1 MDSKKTHLSEK
12 KKQEVSFSLLNK
24 KNETIQ
30 LQSSTKD
37 WRLFTFGSF
46 KIQAL
51 LLIIL
56 GFILYSNSF
65 NNEYALD
72 DGIVIQKNDY
82 VQRGIRGIPKILS
95 TDAYDSFYR
104 QMHAKQQLSGGRYR
118 PLSVVTF
125 AIEQELFGSTE
136 PALLNDNSSS
146 AGKVKPTEDVA
157 FIRHVLNVVFYILSV
172 VILLYFLRNFIF
184 KDNPLVAFIACLIFL
199 IHPIHTEVVANVKS
213 RDEILSFLFIILTFI
228 AVLRY
233 HESKE
238 KKQLFYG
245 LVFYFLAFLSKE
257 YAITLLLLIPM
268 LLYIVKGDKL
278 KDSIISTIPFILVAI
293 IYLIIRFSIVG
304 KGAAV
309 ENPDVLNNPFKFATT
324 PEKWAT
330 QIELLNHYLR
340 LLFYPN
346 PLSSDY
352 SYNTIPYTNFKNGWV
367 WMSVLIHLSMIT
379 ATIVLFF
386 KRNILS
392 FALAFYLLHL
402 FLVSNF
408 LMDLGATMG
417 ERLIY
422 HSSFGFA
429 IMIAVL
435 VSPSR
440 PKPLPTSP
448 KGRSLQPHPT
458 LVYPSLSPQRG
469 GDTTHKPHTSW
480 LVRWFSLPE
489 FIPTKEG
496 GGLRWALVLAL
507 GILITGWCTVIIIE
521 RNAQWKND
529 TSLFIADA
537 QTVPNSA
544 LVNGNAGKAYIDLS
558 EKPENK
564 LQEKELIIKAIYHL
578 KKSVSIHEEYVNG
591 YLNLGVA
598 YFKLKDY
605 DKARA
610 NWDIA
615 KKIYPNNPFLKTNF
629 KLMGTVYFNDAMT
642 KGSKRAFEALK
653 LLEKALEV
661 DPNNADYW
669 YNLGGVSYTIG
680 DFEKARNAW
689 TKTLLLDPNN
699 REAKQGMS
707 ALPTK

>member
-1 MDSKKTHLSEK
+1 MNPKKTHPSEK
-12 KKQEVSFSLLNK
+12 SKQGVSFSLHEK
-24 KNETIQ
+24 SDGTAHIHTSAKGMGF
-30 LQSSTKD
+30 SVFS
-37 WRLFTFGSF
+37 SF

-51 LLIIL
+51 ILVVL

-65 NNEYALD
+65 TNEYALD

-82 VQRGIRGIPKILS
+82 VQRGVRGIPKILS

-125 AIEQELFGSTE
+125 AIEQELFGSKE
-136 PALLNDNSSS
+136 KEKPA
-146 AGKVKPTEDVA
+146 EDAA
-157 FIRHVLNVVFYILSV
+157 FIRHVLNVVFYILSILV
-172 VILLYFLRNFIF
+172 LLYFLRNFIF

-228 AVLRY
+228 ALLRY
-233 HESKE
+233 HENKE

-245 LVFYFLAFLSKE
+245 MVFYFLAFLSKE

-268 LLYIVKGDKL
+268 LLYIIKGSTL
-278 KDSIISTIPFILVAI
+278 KESIVSTIPFILVAA
-293 IYLIIRFSIVG
+293 IYLFIRFSIVG
-304 KGAAV
+304 KGGAV
-309 ENPDVLNNPFKFATT
+309 DNPDVLNNPFKFATT

-330 QIELLNHYLR
+330 KIEILNDYLR

-352 SYNTIPYTNFKNGWV
+352 SYNTIPYTNFSNGWV
-367 WMSVLIHLSMIT
+367 WMSITIHLSIIA
-379 ATIVLFF
+379 ATFILFF

-417 ERLIY
+417 ERLVY

-429 IMIAVL
+429 IAIAIL
-435 VSPSR
+435 VGWLL
-440 PKPLPTSP
+440 K
-448 KGRSLQPHPT
+448 KIDQP
-458 LVYPSLSPQRG
+458 R
-469 GDTTHKPHTSW
+469 
-480 LVRWFSLPE
+480 
-489 FIPTKEG
+489 TKKTIG
-496 GGLRWALVLAL
+496 ISF
-507 GILITGWCTVIIIE
+507 GILITSWCTVTIIA

-564 LQEKELIIKAIYHL
+564 AQEKELIIKAIYHL
-578 KKSVSIHEEYVNG
+578 SKSVAIHNEYVNG
-591 YLNLGVA
+591 YLNIGVA

-610 NWDIA
+610 NWEIA
-615 KKIYPNNPFLKTNF
+615 KKIYPNNPFLKNNL
-629 KLMGTVYFNDAMT
+629 KLMGSVYFNDAMNM
-642 KGSKRAFEALK
+642 GSKHPHEALK

-680 DFEKARNAW
+680 DFEKAREAW
-689 TKTLLLDPNN
+689 TNALILDPENT
-699 REAKQGMS
+699 EAKQGMS
-707 ALPTK
+707 ALPGKLK

>member
-1 MDSKKTHLSEK
+1 MASKKTNSSDKKRMGTSSSSINDEKGNVSSSPSEK
-12 KKQEVSFSLLNK
+12 KEGWSDFN
-24 KNETIQ
+24 
-30 LQSSTKD
+30 
-37 WRLFTFGSF
+37 GF
-46 KIQAL
+46 KIQAFIL
-51 LLIIL
+51 VLL
-56 GFILYSNSF
+56 GFILYANSF

-82 VQRGIRGIPKILS
+82 VQQGFRGIPKILS

-125 AIEQELFGSTE
+125 AIEQQLFGSKAKDK
-136 PALLNDNSSS
+136 PA
-146 AGKVKPTEDVA
+146 ADVA
-157 FIRHVLNVVFYILSV
+157 FVRHLVNVLLYILSV
-172 VILLYFLRNFIF
+172 IVLLYFLRNFIF
-184 KDNPLVAFIACLIFL
+184 KNNPLIAFISCLIFL
-199 IHPIHTEVVANVKS
+199 IHPIHTEVISNVKS

-228 AVLRY
+228 SLLRY
-233 HESKE
+233 HEKKE
-238 KKQLFYG
+238 IKHLFYG
-245 LVFYFLAFLSKE
+245 LIFYFLAFLSKE

-268 LLYIVKGDKL
+268 LLYIVKSFTIKESL
-278 KDSIISTIPFILVAI
+278 ISTIPFLVIAI
-293 IYLIIRFSIVG
+293 VYLIIRFSIVG
-304 KGAAV
+304 KGGTI

-330 QIELLNHYLR
+330 KIELLNHYLR

-352 SYNTIPYTNFKNGWV
+352 SYNTIPYTNFGNGWV
-367 WMSVLIHLSMIT
+367 WMSILIHLSMIS
-379 ATIVLFF
+379 ATIILFF
-386 KRNILS
+386 RRNILA

-402 FLVSNF
+402 FLVSNL

-417 ERLIY
+417 ERLVY

-429 IMIAVL
+429 VMIAVL
-435 VSPSR
+435 MVRLASPY
-440 PKPLPTSP
+440 KPSTA
-448 KGRSLQPHPT
+448 GRLRVAS
-458 LVYPSLSPQRG
+458 
-469 GDTTHKPHTSW
+469 
-480 LVRWFSLPE
+480 
-489 FIPTKEG
+489 FI
-496 GGLRWALVLAL
+496 
-507 GILITGWCTVIIIE
+507 GIAFGFFITAWCAVIIIE
-521 RNAQWKND
+521 RNAEWKND

-564 LQEKELIIKAIYHL
+564 SQEEELIKKAIYHL
-578 KKSVSIHEEYVNG
+578 SKSVSIHKEYVNG

-605 DKARA
+605 DKART
-610 NWDIA
+610 NWEIA
-615 KKIYPNNPFLKTNF
+615 KQIYPNNPFLKTNL
-629 KLMGTVYFNDAMT
+629 KLLGSVYYNDAMRM
-642 KGSKRAFEALK
+642 GAKRPVDAQK

-661 DPNNADYW
+661 DPNNSDYW

-680 DFEKARNAW
+680 DFEKARDAW

-699 REAKQGMS
+699 KQAKQGMS
-707 ALPTK
+707 ALTMKLK

>member
-1 MDSKKTHLSEK
+1 MLIHLMP
-12 KKQEVSFSLLNK
+12 NK
-24 KNETIQ
+24 FVLIKMTPKNK
-30 LQSSTKD
+30 QSSDKNKREISLTPTESKHSSGAD
-37 WRLFTFGSF
+37 KKGFRFEFGSF
-46 KIQAL
+46 KMQAL
-51 LLIIL
+51 LLVLL

-65 NNEYALD
+65 TNEYALD

-82 VQRGIRGIPKILS
+82 VQLGIRGIPKILS

-125 AIEQELFGSTE
+125 AIEQELFGSKE
-136 PALLNDNSSS
+136 
-146 AGKVKPTEDVA
+146 KVKPAEDAA
-157 FIRHVLNVVFYILSV
+157 FVRHVLNVVFYILSV
-172 VILLYFLRNFIF
+172 IVLLYFLRNFIF
-184 KDNPLVAFIACLIFL
+184 KENPLIAFIACLIFL

-213 RDEILSFLFIILTFI
+213 RDEILSFLFIILTFMSL
-228 AVLRY
+228 LRY
-233 HESKE
+233 HENKE

-268 LLYIVKGDKL
+268 LLYIIKGSTL
-278 KDSIISTIPFILVAI
+278 KESIISSIPFILVAAV
-293 IYLIIRFSIVG
+293 YLFIRFSIVG
-304 KGAAV
+304 KGGII

-330 QIELLNHYLR
+330 KIEILNHYLR
-340 LLFYPN
+340 LLFYPY

-352 SYNTIPYTNFKNGWV
+352 SYNTIPYTNFGNGWV
-367 WMSVLIHLSMIT
+367 WMSIIIHLSMIS

-402 FLVSNF
+402 FLVSNL

-417 ERLIY
+417 ERLVY

-429 IMIAVL
+429 IMIAIL
-435 VSPSR
+435 VDWLLN
-440 PKPLPTSP
+440 KIN
-448 KGRSLQPHPT
+448 
-458 LVYPSLSPQRG
+458 
-469 GDTTHKPHTSW
+469 HTS
-480 LVRWFSLPE
+480 
-489 FIPTKEG
+489 TKRIVG
-496 GGLRWALVLAL
+496 IAF
-507 GILITGWCTVIIIE
+507 GILITSWCSVLIIE

-564 LQEKELIIKAIYHL
+564 AREKELILKAIYHL
-578 KKSVSIHEEYVNG
+578 SKSVAIHKEYVNG

-610 NWDIA
+610 NWEIA
-615 KKIYPNNPFLKTNF
+615 KKIYPNNPFLKNNL
-629 KLMGTVYFNDAMT
+629 KLMGTVYYNDAMT
-642 KGSKRAFEALK
+642 MGSKHPHEALK

-689 TKTLLLDPNN
+689 TKTLLLDPTNQQ
-699 REAKQGMS
+699 AKQGMS
-707 ALPTK
+707 ALPVK

>member
-1 MDSKKTHLSEK
+1 MAFNVEKNYQKKMNPKKKHLSEK
-12 KKQEVSFSLLNK
+12 SKQEVSFSLPEK
-24 KNETIQ
+24 RDDTAHIR
-30 LQSSTKD
+30 SSGKG
-37 WRLFTFGSF
+37 LGFSSFASF

-51 LLIIL
+51 ILVIL

-65 NNEYALD
+65 TNEYALD

-82 VQRGIRGIPKILS
+82 VQRGVRGIPKILT

-125 AIEQELFGSTE
+125 AIEQELFGSKE
-136 PALLNDNSSS
+136 
-146 AGKVKPTEDVA
+146 KEKPVEDAA
-157 FIRHVLNVVFYILSV
+157 FIRHVLNVVLYILSILV
-172 VILLYFLRNFIF
+172 LLYFLRNFIF
-184 KDNPLVAFIACLIFL
+184 KNDPLTAFIACLIFL

-213 RDEILSFLFIILTFI
+213 RDEILSFLFIVLTFI
-228 AVLRY
+228 AMLRY

-245 LVFYFLAFLSKE
+245 MVFYFLAFLSKE

-268 LLYIVKGDKL
+268 VLYIVKGSTIKE
-278 KDSIISTIPFILVAI
+278 SIISTIPFILVAA
-293 IYLIIRFSIVG
+293 IYLFIRFSIVG
-304 KGAAV
+304 KGGVV
-309 ENPDVLNNPFKFATT
+309 ENPDVLNNPFKFATIQ
-324 PEKWAT
+324 EEWAT
-330 QIELLNHYLR
+330 KIEILNHYLR

-352 SYNTIPYTNFKNGWV
+352 SYNTIPYTNFSNGLV
-367 WMSVLIHLSMIT
+367 WMSIMVHLSMIT
-379 ATIVLFF
+379 ATIILFF

-417 ERLIY
+417 ERLVY
-422 HSSFGFA
+422 HSSLGFA
-429 IMIAVL
+429 IMIA
-435 VSPSR
+435 
-440 PKPLPTSP
+440 
-448 KGRSLQPHPT
+448 
-458 LVYPSLSPQRG
+458 
-469 GDTTHKPHTSW
+469 
-480 LVRWFSLPE
+480 
-489 FIPTKEG
+489 IPTVWFLKKIKQTNTKISIG
-496 GGLRWALVLAL
+496 IAL
-507 GILITGWCTVIIIE
+507 GILVISWCTVVIIK

-564 LQEKELIIKAIYHL
+564 SQEKELIIKAIYHL
-578 KKSVSIHEEYVNG
+578 SKSVSIHKEYVNG
-591 YLNLGVA
+591 YLNIGVA

-615 KKIYPNNPFLKTNF
+615 KKIYPNNPFLKNNL
-629 KLMGTVYFNDAMT
+629 KLMGTVYFNDAMNM
-642 KGSKRAFEALK
+642 GSKRPLEALK

-661 DPNNADYW
+661 DPNNSDYW
-669 YNLGGVSYTIG
+669 YNLGGVSYTVG
-680 DFEKARNAW
+680 DFEKAREAW
-689 TKTLLLDPNN
+689 TKTLLLNPNN
-699 REAKQGMS
+699 QEAKQGMS
-707 ALPTK
+707 ALPNKLK